1 MWEVAAGG
9 AAAMGLAGVSVRY
22 TWWRRPRRGVPILM
36 YHHVTDRL
44 EGSGQTKLR
53 VSPRRFAQQLDWLLD
68 QGYQA
73 VTLSRALGP
82 RPPDKPVVLTFDD
95 GYANFYR
102 RAWPLLKSRRMSA
115 TVFLVT
121 GALGGVNHWD
131 REKKEPTEP
140 LLDRAQILEL
150 AAAGV
155 EFGGHT
161 HSHAELAGL
170 EPRRLMLEVTGCQ
183 KVLTDLLG
191 GPARTFSYPYGK
203 HDQRALEAVLRAG
216 FTMACTTA
224 PGKAR
229 PASDRLSLPRIIV
242 KRSDDML
249 DFRLKLSRGRSRL

>member
-1 MWEVAAGG
+1 
-9 AAAMGLAGVSVRY
+9 
-22 TWWRRPRRGVPILM
+22 M

-44 EGSGQTKLR
+44 DGTRLAKLR
-53 VSPRRFAQQLDWLLD
+53 VSPAAFERQLDWLLD

-82 RPPDKPVVLTFDD
+82 RPPEKPVVLTFDD
-95 GYANFYR
+95 GYADFHR
-102 RAWPLLKSRRMSA
+102 RAWPLLRSRRMNA

-131 REKKEPTEP
+131 RDKEPTEE
-140 LLDRAQILEL
+140 LLSRSQILEL

-161 HSHAELAGL
+161 HSHCELEGL
-170 EPRRLMLEVTGCQ
+170 EPRRRMLEITGCQ

-191 GPARTFSYPYGK
+191 GPARTFSYPYGRF
-203 HDQRALEAVLRAG
+203 DQTVQAAVLRAG
-216 FTMACTTA
+216 FTLACTTA

-229 PASDRLSLPRIIV
+229 PAADRLTLPRIIV
-242 KRSDDML
+242 KRADTML
-249 DFRLKLSRGRSRL
+249 DFRLKLSRARSRL